1 MNNWQW
7 GYSPEIKS
15 LWIAGKPFLKTNGFA
30 YFFSNKTTTKKK
42 RKTHTE
48 SPVKINLEK
57 KNK

>member
-42 RKTHTE
+42 AQNTYGIPGEDKFRK
-48 SPVKINLEK
+48 K
-57 KNK
+57 K